1 MAKKTGKQGEDLPG
15 FRAHAPRP
23 ELDRPA
29 KDRRPKPV
37 QEVLGRILGGGL
49 ARRLGEA
56 RAVEIWNEV
65 VGEAIARVTSAED
78 FAGGTLTVR
87 VLHPVW
93 RVELQPMEA
102 MIVDRLNERLEGRP
116 VRRLRFV

>member
-1 MAKKTGKQGEDLPG
+1 MAAKGDGKRRDLPG
-15 FRAHAPRP
+15 FRPHAPRP

-29 KDRRPKPV
+29 PDRRPKPLV
-37 QEVLGRILGGGL
+37 EVLGRILDGDL
-49 ARRLGEA
+49 ARRLQDV
-56 RAVEIWNEV
+56 RAVELWSEV
-65 VGEAIARVTSAED
+65 VGEAIDRVTRAED
-78 FAGGTLTVR
+78 FVGGTLTVR